1 MGIMIEIIRY
11 LLRRKSRTSLTILA
25 VAVGIF
31 AVVTVGSMSES
42 LESLIQAGETEQLK
56 RVSIL
61 PSNYEHPITEAT
73 LREIRRVEGVT
84 GITATLYDYYLEEQ
98 EEQMIT
104 VLINP
109 EAFFGTR
116 SDIPGLEFEPPS
128 SGVELHAGRVPAP
141 NSRTETV
148 VTWKLAEERDLEIGD
163 VLMIRGRPFR
173 VVGIWGQQPDAS
185 TSIAYVSYE
194 MAEEMS
200 SMGQYLGV
208 GIVYA
213 IPQPGVDVEVLSQ
226 RINREVSGVQ
236 AQSPEELLQQLRMQM
251 LIFSLIVGASGVMAL
266 LIGSFT
272 IVNSMVVSVHERR
285 REIGLKKALGAANT
299 NILAET
305 IAEASFIG
313 AMGGGLGVL
322 AGLAVTSYASQ
333 ALFDL
338 VGLRL
343 FLITPRLAVGA
354 VVFTVLMG
362 VVSGVYPAWQAARLD
377 PVVALRGGSGIHYV
391 RNILLRLIDFVRRST
406 RSILTVG
413 GISIGVFS
421 LVVLGSL
428 SEYLN
433 GFMDDALAGSRG
445 KIGVEA
451 EEGVPFGYSTARVLH
466 RIPGVQEVII
476 TGSGGSIEEEDTQAV
491 GGRFFGIDSPTGEY
505 GLEMPMKTEFAKGRN
520 LTPGSLDEVVVGAD
534 LAEKYDLG
542 LGDTFS
548 IRERDLTVVG
558 IWKRIPR
565 DIGEFN
571 SVAYISLDALALVLE
586 ETAPISLMTVL
597 VEPGYSIDEV
607 AQAIETELPGTNTTT
622 PSEIDEQIR
631 PAFNI
636 LIGVMG
642 GLFSIAVFVGSVSVA
657 NTMVIAVSERT
668 KEIGLKKAVGA
679 ENLDILAEVLA
690 YAGRLGG
697 IGGVVGVVA
706 AWPVVLLL
714 NYFAQTAGGFTI
726 LDLTPRLAIGAVVF
740 SVLLGVVSGLI
751 PAWRAARLDP
761 VVALRAE

>member
-1 MGIMIEIIRY
+1 MIEIIRY
-11 LLRRKSRTSLTILA
+11 LLRRKMRTSLTILA

-42 LESLIQAGETEQLK
+42 LEALIQSGEAEATS
-56 RVSIL
+56 RIL
-61 PSNYEHPITEAT
+61 VLPKNWDRPVTDAT
-73 LREIRRVEGVT
+73 LREIRRVEGVAGVT
-84 GITATLYDYYLEEQ
+84 TTLYDYYLEEQ
-98 EEQMIT
+98 EEQLVT
-104 VLINP
+104 VLVNP

-128 SGVELHAGRVPAP
+128 NGVELYAGRVPAP

-148 VTWKLAEERDLEIGD
+148 VTWKLAQERNLEVGD
-163 VLMIRGRPFR
+163 ILMIRGRPFR
-173 VVGIWGQQPDAS
+173 VVGIWEQTPDAS
-185 TSIAYVSYE
+185 SSIAYVSYDV
-194 MAEEMS
+194 AEELS
-200 SMGQYLGV
+200 SQGAYLGV
-208 GIVYA
+208 GLVYA
-213 IPQPGVDVEVLSQ
+213 IPQPGVDIEQLAK
-226 RINREVSGVQ
+226 RIEKEVSGVQ
-236 AQSPEELLQQLRMQM
+236 AQSPEEALQQVRQQM
-251 LIFSLIVGASGVMAL
+251 LIFSLIVGASGIMAL
-266 LIGSFT
+266 LIGTFT
-272 IVNSMVVSVHERR
+272 VVNSMIVSVHERR

-313 AMGGGLGVL
+313 GMGGGLGVL
-322 AGLAVTSYASQ
+322 VGLVVTSYASQ
-333 ALFDL
+333 ALFDA
-338 VGLRL
+338 VGIRL

-354 VVFTVLMG
+354 VVFTILMG
-362 VVSGVYPAWQAARLD
+362 VVAGAYPAWQAARLD
-377 PVVALRGGSGIHYV
+377 PVVALRGGSGVHYV
-391 RNILLRLIDFVRRST
+391 RNIFLRLINAVRHST

-476 TGSGGSIEEEDTQAV
+476 TGSGGSIEAEDTQGV

-534 LAEKYDLG
+534 LAEKYNLS
-542 LGDTFS
+542 LGDTFI
-548 IRERDLTVVG
+548 IRERDFTVVG

-565 DIGEFN
+565 DISEFN

-586 ETAPISLMTVL
+586 ETAPISIMTVL
-597 VEPGYSIDEV
+597 VEPGYSIEEV
-607 AQAIETELPGTNTTT
+607 AEAIETELPGTNTTT
-622 PSEIDEQIR
+622 PGEIDEQIR

-668 KEIGLKKAVGA
+668 KEIGLKKAIGA
-679 ENLDILAEVLA
+679 ENTDILAEILA

-697 IGGVVGVVA
+697 IGGIVGVLA
-706 AWPVVLLL
+706 AWPVVLLI
-714 NYFAQTAGGFTI
+714 NFVAQTQGGFTI

-740 SVLLGVVSGLI
+740 SVLLGVVSGLL
-751 PAWRAARLDP
+751 PAWRAAHLDP

>member
-1 MGIMIEIIRY
+1 MIEIIRY
-11 LLRRKSRTSLTILA
+11 LLRRKTRTSLTILA
-25 VAVGIF
+25 IAVGIF

-42 LESLIQAGETEQLK
+42 LEALIQSGEA
-56 RVSIL
+56 
-61 PSNYEHPITEAT
+61 EAT
-73 LREIRRVEGVT
+73 SRILVLPKNWDRPVTDATLQEIRRVEGVAGVT
-84 GITATLYDYYLEEQ
+84 TTLYDYYLEEQ
-98 EEQMIT
+98 EEQLVT

-128 SGVELHAGRVPAP
+128 SGVALHAGRVPAP
-141 NSRTETV
+141 NSRAETV
-148 VTWKLAEERDLEIGD
+148 VTWKLAQERGLEVGD
-163 VLMIRGRPFR
+163 ILMIRGRPFR
-173 VVGIWGQQPDAS
+173 VVGIWEQSPDAS
-185 TSIAYVSYE
+185 SSIAYVSYDV
-194 MAEEMS
+194 AEELS
-200 SMGQYLGV
+200 SQGEYLGV
-208 GIVYA
+208 GLVYV
-213 IPQPGVDVEVLSQ
+213 IPQPGVDIERLAK
-226 RINREVSGVQ
+226 RIEKEVSGVQ
-236 AQSPEELLQQLRMQM
+236 AQSPEETLQQVRQQM
-251 LIFSLIVGASGVMAL
+251 LIFSLIVGASGIMAL
-266 LIGSFT
+266 LIGTFT
-272 IVNSMVVSVHERR
+272 VVNSMIVSVHERR
-285 REIGLKKALGAANT
+285 REIGLKKALGAANSD
-299 NILAET
+299 ILAET

-313 AMGGGLGVL
+313 AMGGVLGVL
-322 AGLAVTSYASQ
+322 VGLVVTSYASQ

-338 VGLRL
+338 MGLRL
-343 FLITPRLAVGA
+343 FLVTPRLAMGA
-354 VVFTVLMG
+354 IVFTVLMG
-362 VVSGVYPAWQAARLD
+362 VVAGAYPAWQAARLD
-377 PVVALRGGSGIHYV
+377 PVVALRGGSGVHYV
-391 RNILLRLIDFVRRST
+391 RNIFLRLIDLLRRST

-413 GISIGVFS
+413 GIAIGVFS

-433 GFMDDALAGSRG
+433 GFMDDALAGSLG
-445 KIGVEA
+445 KVGVEA

-466 RIPGVQEVII
+466 GIPGVREVII
-476 TGSGGSIEEEDTQAV
+476 TGSGGSIEEEDTRAV

-505 GLEMPMKTEFAKGRN
+505 GLEMPMKVEFAKGRN

-542 LGDTFS
+542 LGDTFT
-548 IRERDLTVVG
+548 IRERDFTVVG

-565 DIGEFN
+565 DISEFN

-586 ETAPISLMTVL
+586 ETAPISIMTVL
-597 VEPGYSIDEV
+597 VEPGYSIKEV
-607 AQAIETELPGTNTTT
+607 SEAIETELPGTNTTT

-636 LIGVMG
+636 LIGVMA

-668 KEIGLKKAVGA
+668 KEIGLKKAIGA
-679 ENLDILAEVLA
+679 ENTDILAEVLA

-697 IGGVVGVVA
+697 VGGVAGVLA
-706 AWPVVLLL
+706 AWPVVVLI
-714 NYFAQTAGGFTI
+714 NFVAQTQGGFTI
-726 LDLTPRLAIGAVVF
+726 LDLTPRLAVGAVVF

>member
-1 MGIMIEIIRY
+1 MIEIIRY
-11 LLRRKSRTSLTILA
+11 LLRRKMRTSLTILA

-31 AVVTVGSMSES
+31 AVVTVGSMSEG
-42 LESLIQAGETEQLK
+42 LEALIGSGESEATS
-56 RVSIL
+56 RIL
-61 PSNYEHPITEAT
+61 VLPKNWPMPEAT
-73 LREIRRVEGVT
+73 LREIRRVEGVA
-84 GITATLYDYYLEEQ
+84 GVTATLYDDSLEEKD
-98 EEQMIT
+98 EQLVTI
-104 VLINP
+104 LINA
-109 EAFFGTR
+109 ESFYGTR

-128 SGVELHAGRVPAP
+128 GGVELHAGRVPAP
-141 NSRTETV
+141 NSRTEAV
-148 VTWKLAEERDLEIGD
+148 VTWRLAQERSLEVGD
-163 VLMIRGRPFR
+163 ILMIRSRPFR
-173 VVGIWGQQPDAS
+173 VVGIWEQEPNAS
-185 TSIAYVSYE
+185 SRIAYISYE
-194 MAEEMS
+194 MVEEMS
-200 SMGQYLGV
+200 LTAQYLGA

-213 IPQPGVDVEVLSQ
+213 IPQPGVDIEQLAK
-226 RINREVSGVQ
+226 RIEKEVSGVQ
-236 AQSPEELLQQLRMQM
+236 AQSPQEALQQFRQTMV
-251 LIFSLIVGASGVMAL
+251 IFSLIVGASGIMAL
-266 LIGSFT
+266 LIGTFT
-272 IVNSMVVSVHERR
+272 VVNSMIVSVHERR

-313 AMGGGLGVL
+313 AMGGVLGVL
-322 AGLAVTSYASQ
+322 VGLVVTSYASQ

-338 VGLRL
+338 MGLRL
-343 FLITPRLAVGA
+343 FLITPRLAIGA
-354 VVFTVLMG
+354 VVFTMLMG
-362 VVSGVYPAWQAARLD
+362 VVAGAYPAWQAARLD

-391 RNILLRLIDFVRRST
+391 RNIFLRLADSVRRST

-413 GISIGVFS
+413 GIAIGVFS

-466 RIPGVQEVII
+466 RIPGIQEVII

-534 LAEKYDLG
+534 LAEKYDLD
-542 LGDTFS
+542 LGDTFT

-565 DIGEFN
+565 DISEFN

-679 ENLDILAEVLA
+679 ESLDILAEVLA

-697 IGGVVGVVA
+697 IGGIVGVVA
-706 AWPVVLLL
+706 AWPVVLSI